1 MKKIV
6 LLTVCASA
14 LAGCLSVPPQGITPE
29 QRADFVLAAASI
41 GCVLRDESDYQ
52 PVELQAGLT
61 REQTLTL
68 VQHHLTWGG
77 AVKLPGNDGIRITTG
92 ACENAA

>member
-1 MKKIV
+1 MKRFV
-6 LLTVCASA
+6 LFAVCATG
-14 LAGCLSVPPQGITPE
+14 LTGCLAVAPGGVTPE
-29 QRADFVLAAASI
+29 QRADFGLAAKSI

-61 REQTLTL
+61 REQTLAL

-77 AVKLPGNDGIRITTG
+77 AEQLPGGQGVKIITG
-92 ACENAA
+92 ACA

>member
-1 MKKIV
+1 MRKLV
-6 LLTVCASA
+6 FATVCASA
-14 LAGCLSVPPQGITPE
+14 LSGCLAVTPGGITPE
-29 QRADFVLAAASI
+29 QRSDFVLAAKSI

-61 REQTLTL
+61 REQTMAL

-77 AVKLPGNDGIRITTG
+77 AVQLPGDQGVQITTG
-92 ACENAA
+92 ACA